1 MNFISA
7 CCNISTNKIGVE
19 SSNSANRKD
28 VNKKQ
33 DSGGGRGG
41 PVEVLLLQEET
52 DTSKRTQ
59 CCIDFQYEHG
69 NEAGVYGYHDAVN
82 DGDPI
87 IEFRYERSITN
98 TAASGNIFHDQ
109 ANEGGIKGSR
119 TSPRRKA
126 ASTTECNNQN
136 TVGGSNNGS
145 TTISRR
151 VASTEFSS
159 DQKKKSASPPE
170 YSSVYFFLHK
180 MNYR

>member
-1 MNFISA
+1 MNFIPA

-28 VNKKQ
+28 INKEQ
-33 DSGGGRGG
+33 DRGSGGGRGG
-41 PVEVLLLQEET
+41 PVEGSLLQEET

-59 CCIDFQYEHG
+59 RCIDFQYEHG
-69 NEAGVYGYHDAVN
+69 NEAGVYGYHDAVI

-87 IEFRYERSITN
+87 IEFRYEHSTAN
-98 TAASGNIFHDQ
+98 TGASGNIFHDP

-126 ASTTECNNQN
+126 STE
-136 TVGGSNNGS
+136 GGSNNGGS

-151 VASTEFSS
+151 ETSTILS
-159 DQKKKSASPPE
+159 DQKKKSSSPPE